1 MGKLRNKVA
10 IITGGA
16 GGIGL
21 ATAQLFVAEGA
32 KVLLVDLNEDTLA
45 AAAKPFDATQL
56 KICACDVSTEAGVK
70 KYIDLAVS
78 QFGAIDI
85 LFANAGIEGKVSPLE
100 NATPED
106 FTRLMQVNVFGPW
119 LAIKYAVPHLKK
131 QGRGS
136 IMLTSS
142 IAGLRGFA
150 GLGPY
155 VASKHAVIGLMRTA
169 AAELGPHHIRVNSIN
184 PGPID
189 NRMMKSIE
197 GQSAPE
203 NPNAVRE
210 GFASK
215 VPLGRYGKNEEV
227 AKLALFLA
235 SDDSSY
241 CSGGVY
247 AIDGGFT
254 AS

>member
-1 MGKLRNKVA
+1 MGKLQQKVA

-21 ATAQLFVAEGA
+21 ATAKLFLEEGA
-32 KVLLVDLNEDTLA
+32 KVLLVDLDEATLKS
-45 AAAKPFDATQL
+45 AAKSFDPTQL
-56 KICACDVSTEAGVK
+56 KICACDVGTEDGVK
-70 KYIDLAVS
+70 KFIDLANTH
-78 QFGAIDI
+78 FGGIDI

-100 NATPED
+100 SVTPED

-119 LAIKYAVPHLKK
+119 LAIKHAVPYLKK
-131 QGRGS
+131 RGGGS

-189 NRMMKSIE
+189 NRMMESIE

-203 NPNAVRE
+203 NPTAVRAA
-210 GFASK
+210 FASK

-235 SDDSSY
+235 SADSSY